1 VHRDALEWRLG
12 RKLKTGEMALHSCDR
27 PACVNPNHLRPGSK
41 SDNMRDAAERGQM
54 ICGERSPG
62 AKLTAAQVLAIR
74 CMQGVQSGRETA
86 AEFRISES
94 QVYRIWDRVRWS
106 HL

>member
-1 VHRDALEWRLG
+1 MSNVAQAIADRCVVSADGCWLWAGSTTAAGYG
-12 RKLKTGEMALHSCDR
+12 RRTVRGH
-27 PACVNPNHLRPGSK
+27 GSYV
-41 SDNMRDAAERGQM
+41 
-54 ICGERSPG
+54 CGERSPG